1 MFSEV
6 VGEQMRVE
14 IGNMERLKLHENV
27 AELSSG

>member
-14 IGNMERLKLHENV
+14 IRNMERLKLHENV
-27 AELSSG
+27 GELSSS